1 MANRTLLLMVVLS
14 FLAGCGS
21 TPPPRAL
28 LDARAAYRTAQSSH
42 AATLVPAEL
51 YEAKV
56 SLNAA
61 EQSFTDEGDTERTFA
76 LSYVAQRTSQLV
88 VAQANIKAAE
98 AQRDK
103 AHKEVNDLQATS
115 LRLAHGQLSRT
126 KRELALKEQSLA
138 VKNQQLAKTA
148 QELEA
153 EKKAREEAERRMR
166 EALQRVAEAAALA
179 VKQEPRGTV
188 IVLPGNVL
196 FESGK
201 SALKPLA
208 QQKIALVAEQIRTQS
223 DSIVTIEG
231 HTDDRGS
238 ESSNQALSQRRAE
251 SVRNFLMSK
260 GIPGNQIKAIGL
272 GESRPVAS
280 NESPEGRA
288 NNRRVEIIVKQGEP
302 R

>member
-1 MANRTLLLMVVLS
+1 MANRKLLLTVVVL
-14 FLAGCGS
+14 LAGCGS

-28 LDARAAYRTAQSSH
+28 LDARAAYRSAQSSH

-56 SLNAA
+56 ALNAA
-61 EQSFTDEGDTERTFA
+61 EQSFLDEGDSEKTFA
-76 LSYVAQRTSQLV
+76 LSYVAQRTAQLV

-103 AHKEVNDLQATS
+103 ANQEVNQLQSES

-126 KRELALKEQSLA
+126 KQELALKEQKLA
-138 VKNQQLAKTA
+138 VKDKQLAKTA

-153 EKKAREEAERRMR
+153 EKKARAEAERRMR

-201 SALKPLA
+201 WTLKPLA
-208 QQKIALVAEQIRTQS
+208 QQKIALVAEQIRTQPE
-223 DSIVTIEG
+223 SIVTVEG
-231 HTDDRGS
+231 HTDSRDS
-238 ESSNQALSQRRAE
+238 EANNQVLSQRRAE

-260 GIPGNQIKAIGL
+260 GIPGNQIRAIGM

-280 NESPEGRA
+280 NETAEGRA

>member
-1 MANRTLLLMVVLS
+1 MMANRMLLLTVVVL
-14 FLAGCGS
+14 LAGCGS

-28 LDARAAYRTAQSSH
+28 LDARAAYRSAQSSH

-56 SLNAA
+56 ALNAA
-61 EQSFTDEGDTERTFA
+61 EQSFLDEGDSEKTFA

-103 AHKEVNDLQATS
+103 ATEEVNELQAES
-115 LRLAHGQLSRT
+115 LRLAHGQLDKT
-126 KRELALKEQSLA
+126 KQELAMKDE
-138 VKNQQLAKTA
+138 KLAKTA
-148 QELEA
+148 QQLAE

-179 VKQEPRGTV
+179 VKQEERGTV
-188 IVLPGNVL
+188 IVLPGSVL

-201 SALKPLA
+201 WDLKPLA
-208 QQKIALVAEQIRTQS
+208 QQKIALVAEQIRNQPEA
-223 DSIVTIEG
+223 IVTIEG
-231 HTDDRGS
+231 HTDDRGT
-238 ESSNQALSQRRAE
+238 ESDNQLLSQRRAE
-251 SVRNFLMSK
+251 SVRNFLLSQ
-260 GIPGNQIKAIGL
+260 GLPGTQIRAIGL
-272 GESRPVAS
+272 GESRPIAS
-280 NESPEGRA
+280 NATAEGRA

>member
-1 MANRTLLLMVVLS
+1 MANRKLLLTVVVSL
-14 FLAGCGS
+14 LAGCGS
-21 TPPPRAL
+21 APPPRSL

-61 EQSFTDEGDTERTFA
+61 EQSFSDEGDTERTFA

-88 VAQANIKAAE
+88 VAQANIKAAA

-103 AHKEVNDLQATS
+103 AQAEVNDLQTES

-126 KRELALKEQSLA
+126 KQELALKEQSLA
-138 VKNQQLAKTA
+138 VKNRQLAKTA

-153 EKKAREEAERRMR
+153 EKKARADAERKMR

-196 FESGK
+196 FQSGK
-201 SALKPLA
+201 STLKPLA
-208 QQKIALVAEQIRTQS
+208 QQKIALVAEQIRTQPES
-223 DSIVTIEG
+223 VVTVEG
-231 HTDDRGS
+231 HTDNRGS
-238 ESSNQALSQRRAE
+238 EASNQVLSQRRAE
-251 SVRNFLMSK
+251 SVRDFLMSK
-260 GIPGNQIKAIGL
+260 GIPGNQIRAIGL
-272 GESRPVAS
+272 GESRPIAS
-280 NESPEGRA
+280 NESTEGRA
-288 NNRRVEIIVKQGEP
+288 NNRRVEIVVKQGEP

>member
-1 MANRTLLLMVVLS
+1 MMANRKLLLTVVIL
-14 FLAGCGS
+14 LAACGS

-28 LDARAAYRTAQSSH
+28 LDARAAYRNAQSSH

-56 SLNAA
+56 ALNAA
-61 EQSFTDEGDTERTFA
+61 EQSFLDEGDTERTFA

-88 VAQANIKAAE
+88 VSQANIKAAE
-98 AQRDK
+98 GQRDK
-103 AHKEVNDLQATS
+103 ARKEVNDLQAES
-115 LRLAHGQLSRT
+115 LRLAHGQLSQT
-126 KRELALKEQSLA
+126 KAELALKEQTLA
-138 VKNQQLAKTA
+138 AKNQQLAKTA
-148 QELEA
+148 QELEE
-153 EKKAREEAERRMR
+153 EKKARAEAEARMR

-188 IVLPGNVL
+188 IVLPGSVL

-201 SALKPLA
+201 SDLKPLA
-208 QQKIALVAEQIRTQS
+208 QQKIALVAEQIRTQP
-223 DSIVTIEG
+223 DSIITVEG

-238 ESSNQALSQRRAE
+238 EAENQLLSQRRAE
-251 SVRNFLMSK
+251 SVRNFLMSN
-260 GIPGNQIKAIGL
+260 GIPGNQIRAVGV

-280 NESPEGRA
+280 NETAEGRA
-288 NNRRVEIIVKQGEP
+288 DNRRVEIIVKQGEP

>member
-1 MANRTLLLMVVLS
+1 MMANRKLLLTVVVL
-14 FLAGCGS
+14 LAGCGS

-28 LDARAAYRTAQSSH
+28 LDARAAYRSAQSSH

-56 SLNAA
+56 ALNAA
-61 EQSFTDEGDTERTFA
+61 EQSFLDEGDSEKTFA

-103 AHKEVNDLQATS
+103 ANEEVNQLQGES

-126 KRELALKEQSLA
+126 KQELALKEQKLA
-138 VKNQQLAKTA
+138 VKDKQLAKTS

-153 EKKAREEAERRMR
+153 EKKARAEAERRMR

-201 SALKPLA
+201 WTLKPLA
-208 QQKIALVAEQIRTQS
+208 QQKIALVAEQIRTQPE
-223 DSIVTIEG
+223 SIVTVEG
-231 HTDDRGS
+231 HTDSRGT
-238 ESSNQALSQRRAE
+238 ESSNQVLSQNRAE
-251 SVRNFLMSK
+251 SVRNFLISK
-260 GIPGNQIKAIGL
+260 GIPAKQIRAMGL

-280 NESPEGRA
+280 NETPEGRA